1 MNSKLKLS
9 SLILMLVLSTENLFP
24 RIEIPFPD
32 NARHNGT
39 FRSLPI
45 RVKTGYRMVRTE
57 KFKPK
62 VTPTSSK
69 IGDK

>member
-1 MNSKLKLS
+1 MNSKLS

-57 KFKPK
+57 NFKPK
-62 VTPTSSK
+62 VTPNSSK